1 MVTNPA
7 LTRICGGSIPI
18 PSRFR
23 RVVQLVER
31 FMKM

>member
-1 MVTNPA
+1 MVTQRT
-7 LTRICGGSIPI
+7 LTPLCEGSIPI

-23 RVVQLVER
+23 RVAQLVER